1 MFHFKLNMTFFTFE
15 WFLSLDNHIKSVHG
29 IQNIHLPMTPKANKA
44 TLSYEKTPKS
54 TKKHFLSLAEKL
66 EIINLV
72 EKGSKIAT
80 IA

>member
-1 MFHFKLNMTFFTFE
+1 
-15 WFLSLDNHIKSVHG
+15 
-29 IQNIHLPMTPKANKA
+29 MTPKANKA
-44 TLSYEKTPKS
+44 TSSYEKTPQS

-80 IA
+80 IAQDKNIPDSSVKIQKCFRKIV